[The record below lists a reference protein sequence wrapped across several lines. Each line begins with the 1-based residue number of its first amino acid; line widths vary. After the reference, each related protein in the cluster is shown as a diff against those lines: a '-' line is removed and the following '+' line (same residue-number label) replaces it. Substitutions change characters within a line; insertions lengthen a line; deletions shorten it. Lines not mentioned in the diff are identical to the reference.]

1 MNWVVTNSYSMDPK
15 YIIYIWREKERE
27 RERAQLVLVDNV
39 LREIGTG
46 SGEEARKRDK

>member
-27 RERAQLVLVDNV
+27 KESVQLVLVGSV
-39 LREIGTG
+39 LRDWYRA
-46 SGEEARKRDK
+46 GEGARRRDT

>member
-1 MNWVVTNSYSMDPK
+1 MLLTTIPFK
-15 YIIYIWREKERE
+15 GEKEEKRETKEERE
-27 RERAQLVLVDNV
+27 RESAQLVLVDNV